1 MMDTTITPTPAAPV
15 QPPVQAQGTRPPRAA
30 LPADK
35 KGWWW
40 GTGRRK
46 TAVARAR
53 LRPAKDGAGKVM
65 IERLDGVQKTI
76 EQFFAEDRDR
86 ADALAPL
93 KVTGTDARFD
103 IVAQVH
109 GGGFMGQAQ
118 SVRLAVARALMA
130 YDPTFE
136 QALRDNG
143 LLTRDAR
150 KVERKKYGRSGARK
164 RFQFSK
170 R

>member
-1 MMDTTITPTPAAPV
+1 MDTTINPTPASPV
-15 QPPVQAQGTRPPRAA
+15 ATPVPQGTRPPRAA

-40 GTGRRK
+40 AVGRRK
-46 TAVARAR
+46 TAVARVR
-53 LRPAKDGAGKVM
+53 LRPAKEGAGKVM
-65 IERLDGVQKTI
+65 VERPDGERRTI
-76 EQFFAEDRDR
+76 EQFFSEDRDR

-93 KVTGTDARFD
+93 KVTNTDGRFD

-118 SVRLAVARALMA
+118 SVRLAIARAILG

-136 QALRDNG
+136 QTLRDNG